1 MRSDRKFSIFR
12 PQARQPR
19 GSTVSSEEI
28 IDVAPV
34 DADEAKPSRK
44 RLIVIGAAVAVLLIG
59 GGAGYYGYTQFAGG
73 SSSESASSE
82 DEGGSEAAKAG
93 KSSYV
98 EVPPLVV
105 NLRGSDASARFLK
118 LRFIIVAA
126 DDSKADK
133 IKEKLPVVLDA
144 LQPFLRE
151 LRPDDLDGSAAVF
164 RIKEEMLRRA
174 TQALGPGMVSDVL
187 IQDLIQQ

>member
-1 MRSDRKFSIFR
+1 M
-12 PQARQPR
+12 
-19 GSTVSSEEI
+19 SSEEI

-34 DADEAKPSRK
+34 DADKTTSSSRK
-44 RLIVIGAAVAVLLIG
+44 RLIVIGAAVAVLLVG
-59 GGAGYYGYTQFAGG
+59 GVGGYFAYRQFAGG
-73 SSSESASSE
+73 SSASSSSESASSE
-82 DEGGSEAAKAG
+82 SGSEASKAG
-93 KSSYV
+93 VSSYV

-126 DDSKADK
+126 DEGKAAK
-133 IKEKLPVVLDA
+133 VKEKLPVVLDA

-164 RIKEEMLRRA
+164 RIKEEMMRRT

>member
-1 MRSDRKFSIFR
+1 MSD
-12 PQARQPR
+12 
-19 GSTVSSEEI
+19 EEI

-34 DADEAKPSRK
+34 DAAESNLSSKPSRK
-44 RLIVIGAAVAVLLIG
+44 RMIVIGAAVAVLLIG
-59 GGAGYYGYTQFAGG
+59 GGAGYYGYTKFAGG
-73 SSSESASSE
+73 SSSGGHASESVSA
-82 DEGGSEAAKAG
+82 EGGSGEAKPGKA
-93 KSSYV
+93 SYV
-98 EVPPLVV
+98 EVPSMVV

-118 LRFIIVAA
+118 LRFILVAA
-126 DDSKADK
+126 DDSKADAV
-133 IKEKLPVVLDA
+133 KEKLPLVLDA

-164 RIKEEMLRRA
+164 RIKEEMLRRS

>member
-1 MRSDRKFSIFR
+1 M
-12 PQARQPR
+12 
-19 GSTVSSEEI
+19 SSEEI

-34 DADEAKPSRK
+34 DADETKPSRK

-73 SSSESASSE
+73 GSDSESGAPDE
-82 DEGGSEAAKAG
+82 EGGSESAKAG

-98 EVPPLVV
+98 EVPPMVV

-133 IKEKLPVVLDA
+133 IKEQLPVVLDA

-151 LRPDDLDGSAAVF
+151 LRPDDLDGSAAAF
-164 RIKEEMLRRA
+164 RIKEEMMRRA

>member
-1 MRSDRKFSIFR
+1 
-12 PQARQPR
+12 
-19 GSTVSSEEI
+19 VSSEEI

>member
-1 MRSDRKFSIFR
+1 MSD
-12 PQARQPR
+12 
-19 GSTVSSEEI
+19 EEI

-34 DADEAKPSRK
+34 DAAESDLSSKPPRK
-44 RLIVIGAAVAVLLIG
+44 RMILIGAAVAVLLVG
-59 GGAGYYGYTQFAGG
+59 GGAGYYGYTKFAGG
-73 SSSESASSE
+73 GHESASSE
-82 DEGGSEAAKAG
+82 GGSGEGGSGEGGSASAKAG

-98 EVPPLVV
+98 EVPSMVV

-118 LRFIIVAA
+118 LRVIIVAA
-126 DDSKADK
+126 DESKADTV
-133 IKEKLPVVLDA
+133 KEKLPVVLDS

-151 LRPDDLDGSAAVF
+151 LRPEDLDGSAAVF

-174 TQALGPGMVSDVL
+174 NQALGPGMVTDVL

>member
-1 MRSDRKFSIFR
+1 VSD
-12 PQARQPR
+12 
-19 GSTVSSEEI
+19 EEI

-34 DADEAKPSRK
+34 DAAESNLSSKPSRK
-44 RLIVIGAAVAVLLIG
+44 RMIVIGAAVAVLLIG
-59 GGAGYYGYTQFAGG
+59 GGAGYYGYTKFAGG
-73 SSSESASSE
+73 SSGGHASESATA
-82 DEGGSEAAKAG
+82 EGGSGEAKPGKA
-93 KSSYV
+93 SYV
-98 EVPPLVV
+98 EVPSMVV

-118 LRFIIVAA
+118 LRFILVAA
-126 DDSKADK
+126 DDSKADAV
-133 IKEKLPVVLDA
+133 KEKLPLVLDA

-164 RIKEEMLRRA
+164 RIKEEMLRRS

>member
-1 MRSDRKFSIFR
+1 M
-12 PQARQPR
+12 
-19 GSTVSSEEI
+19 SSEEI
-28 IDVAPV
+28 IDVAPDDV
-34 DADEAKPSRK
+34 DESTPPSSRK
-44 RLIVIGAAVAVLLIG
+44 RLIMIGAAVAVLLIG
-59 GGAGYYGYTQFAGG
+59 GGGGYFAYTKFAGG
-73 SSSESASSE
+73 DSAGHESESASSE
-82 DEGGSEAAKAG
+82 GGSEGAKPG

-98 EVPPLVV
+98 EAPSMVV

-126 DDSKADK
+126 DESKADTV
-133 IKEKLPVVLDA
+133 KEKLPLVLDA

-164 RIKEEMLRRA
+164 RIKEEMMRRA
-174 TQALGPGMVSDVL
+174 NQALGPGMVSDVL

>member
-1 MRSDRKFSIFR
+1 MSD
-12 PQARQPR
+12 
-19 GSTVSSEEI
+19 EEI

-34 DADEAKPSRK
+34 DAAESNLSSKPSRK
-44 RLIVIGAAVAVLLIG
+44 RLIVIGAAVSVLLIG
-59 GGAGYYGYTQFAGG
+59 GGAGYYGYTRFAGG
-73 SSSESASSE
+73 GSGGHESAGASP
-82 DEGGSEAAKAG
+82 EGGSEGAKPG

-98 EVPPLVV
+98 EVPAMVV
-105 NLRGSDASARFLK
+105 NLRSSDASARFLK
-118 LRFIIVAA
+118 LRFILVAA
-126 DDSKADK
+126 DDSKADAV
-133 IKEKLPVVLDA
+133 KEKLPLVLDA

-164 RIKEEMLRRA
+164 RIKEEMMRRA